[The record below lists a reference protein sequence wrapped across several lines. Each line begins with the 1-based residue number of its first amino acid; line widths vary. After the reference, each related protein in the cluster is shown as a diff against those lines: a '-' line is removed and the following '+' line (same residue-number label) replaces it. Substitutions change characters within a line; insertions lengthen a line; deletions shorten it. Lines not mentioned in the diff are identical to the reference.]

1 MKQETIN
8 LIKSMTEQGFLVI
21 VDPEKLN
28 DQDRVIIQV
37 MAWKDGDNKAEATLT
52 ADDVKI
58 NVKIADLARDEWA
71 KPTHKDAIDELKKQ
85 LNDVGYELSSEP
97 IDLLQCDGRIFRA
110 KIQGVACEGKIR
122 VSDDIDYGVYL
133 CNDQKD
139 NAWNDV
145 DKFGYRG
152 AWFMR
157 TDRPDF
163 NKSITDFE
171 LLPEPR
177 VIFTNCV
184 GEVFTEEDI
193 KDNILVYHY
202 GYLSNMIYIGHISKI
217 PVSRYAAV
225 NNGTDIF
232 RSKKSLLKYLY
243 ETCE

>member
-1 MKQETIN
+1 MKQETID

-21 VDPEKLN
+21 VDPGKLN
-28 DQDRVIIQV
+28 DQDGVIIRV
-37 MAWKDGDNKAEATLT
+37 MAWKDTDNKAEVTLT
-52 ADDVKI
+52 VDDEQI
-58 NVKIADLARDEWA
+58 NAEIAELAGFKKEEP
-71 KPTHKDAIDELKKQ
+71 KPE
-85 LNDVGYELSSEP
+85 
-97 IDLLQCDGRIFRA
+97 IDLLQCDGRRFRA

-122 VSDDIDYGVYL
+122 VCNDIDYGVYL

-139 NAWNDV
+139 STWRDV
-145 DKFGYRG
+145 DKFGYRA

-163 NKSITDFE
+163 NISITDFE

-184 GEVFTEEDI
+184 GEVFTEEDFLNDI
-193 KDNILVYHY
+193 NVWFCR
-202 GYLSNMIYIGHISKI
+202 SNCKI
-217 PVSRYAAV
+217 ENMPTTKLDEDEFAKGAETS
-225 NNGTDIF
+225 DIF

>member
-1 MKQETIN
+1 MKQETID
-8 LIKSMTEQGFLVI
+8 LIKSMTNQGFLVI

-37 MAWKDGDNKAEATLT
+37 MAWKDTDNKAEATLT
-52 ADDVKI
+52 VDDEQI
-58 NVKIADLARDEWA
+58 NAEIAELAGFKKEEP
-71 KPTHKDAIDELKKQ
+71 KPE
-85 LNDVGYELSSEP
+85 
-97 IDLLQCDGRIFRA
+97 IDLLQCDGRRFMA

-139 NAWNDV
+139 NAWTDV

-171 LLPEPR
+171 LLHESR

-184 GEVFTEEDI
+184 GEVFTEEDV
-193 KDNILVYHY
+193 DNKITVWYADIIPGDKTINTY
-202 GYLSNMIYIGHISKI
+202 SSNIALFDSKEFK
-217 PVSRYAAV
+217 SGGRL
-225 NNGTDIF
+225 TDIF

-243 ETCE
+243 ETCD

>member
-28 DQDRVIIQV
+28 DQDKAIIQV
-37 MAWKDGDNKAEATLT
+37 VAREDGDNKAETTLT
-52 ADDVKI
+52 A
-58 NVKIADLARDEWA
+58 EEP
-71 KPTHKDAIDELKKQ
+71 KPE
-85 LNDVGYELSSEP
+85 
-97 IDLLQCDGRIFRA
+97 IDLLQCDGRRFRA
-110 KIQGVACEGKIR
+110 KIQRVECEGKIR

-139 NAWNDV
+139 NAWKDV

-157 TDRPDF
+157 TDRSDF
-163 NKSITDFE
+163 NTSIADFE

-184 GEVFTEEDI
+184 GEVLTQEDKKNRLNVFWASFNPLEIRQGGINII
-193 KDNILVYHY
+193 K
-202 GYLSNMIYIGHISKI
+202 IYSALGKHT
-217 PVSRYAAV
+217 
-225 NNGTDIF
+225 TDIF

-243 ETCE
+243 ETCD

>member
-21 VDPEKLN
+21 VDPEKLKGE
-28 DQDRVIIQV
+28 DRAIIKV
-37 MAWKDGDNKAEATLT
+37 MACKDTDSKAEATLT
-52 ADDVKI
+52 VDDEQI
-58 NVKIADLARDEWA
+58 NAEIAELAGFKKEEP
-71 KPTHKDAIDELKKQ
+71 KPE
-85 LNDVGYELSSEP
+85 
-97 IDLLQCDGRIFRA
+97 IDLLQCDGRRFMA

-139 NAWNDV
+139 NAWRDV
-145 DKFGYRG
+145 EKFGYCA

-163 NKSITDFE
+163 NISITDFE
-171 LLPEPR
+171 LLPEHR

-184 GEVFTEEDI
+184 GEVFTEEDAR
-193 KDNILVYHY
+193 KDVTVWWLR
-202 GYLSNMIYIGHISKI
+202 LSTKSIICGRFSSMTGSYSACKA
-217 PVSRYAAV
+217 S
-225 NNGTDIF
+225 TDIF